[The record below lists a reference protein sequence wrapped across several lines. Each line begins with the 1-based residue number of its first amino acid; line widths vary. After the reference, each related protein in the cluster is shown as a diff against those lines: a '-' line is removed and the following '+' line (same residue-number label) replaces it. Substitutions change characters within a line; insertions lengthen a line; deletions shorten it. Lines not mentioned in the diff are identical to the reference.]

1 MGTSRKIKKQQSLS
15 HLCKKLALPV
25 LGVCF
30 SLGLTS
36 KASAATVEYTCN
48 EGIPLIVE
56 YLEENDVSI
65 AKISHDSSPKITLV
79 SVRAGSGSKY
89 SNGNWVLHVKGKTA
103 LVGTQ
108 GEFDDQCTE
117 VENSTHNHQPHAPAI
132 TFPRQARSWGGIVRS
147 GPGQHY
153 KKRASLRE
161 GEWITLLE
169 KTGEMFQDRPWF
181 KIKYRGRIGYHWGGI
196 VCSVG
201 TYVEGTYQV
210 CN

>member
-1 MGTSRKIKKQQSLS
+1 MGRSRKIKKQLSLS

-25 LGVCF
+25 LCFCF

-36 KASAATVEYTCN
+36 KASAAIVEYTCN

-65 AKISHDSSPKITLV
+65 ARISHDSSPKITLV
-79 SVRAGSGSKY
+79 SVRSGSGSKY

-108 GEFDDQCTE
+108 GEFDDKCTE
-117 VENSTHNHQPHAPAI
+117 VTNSNHNEPRQQAI
-132 TFPRQARSWGGIVRS
+132 SFPRQAKSWGGKVRS

-153 KKRASLRE
+153 KKKASLKE

-169 KTGEMFQDRPWF
+169 RTDKMFQDRPWF
-181 KIKYRGRIGYHWGGI
+181 KIKYRGRTGYHWGGI

-201 TYVEGTYQV
+201 EYVEGTYQT

>member
-1 MGTSRKIKKQQSLS
+1 MGTSRKIKTQMSLGR
-15 HLCKKLALPV
+15 LCKKLALPV
-25 LGVCF
+25 LGFCF
-30 SLGLTS
+30 SLGLIS

-108 GEFDDQCTE
+108 GEFDDKCTE
-117 VENSTHNHQPHAPAI
+117 VTSSNHNEPRRQSI
-132 TFPRQARSWGGIVRS
+132 TFPRQAKSWGGKVRS

-153 KKRASLRE
+153 KKKASLKE

-169 KTGEMFQDRPWF
+169 RTDKMFQDRPWF

>member
-1 MGTSRKIKKQQSLS
+1 MVMSRKIKTQMSLGR
-15 HLCKKLALPV
+15 LCKKLALPV
-25 LGVCF
+25 LGFCF
-30 SLGLTS
+30 SLGLIS

-65 AKISHDSSPKITLV
+65 AKISHDSSPIITLV

-117 VENSTHNHQPHAPAI
+117 VTSSNHNEPRREVI
-132 TFPRQARSWGGIVRS
+132 TFPRQAKSWGGIVRS

-196 VCSVG
+196 VRSVG

>member
-1 MGTSRKIKKQQSLS
+1 MDRELQRKKGLKVMQFFKKISLP
-15 HLCKKLALPV
+15 LVVICL
-25 LGVCF
+25 
-30 SLGLTS
+30 SLGFATKS
-36 KASAATVEYTCN
+36 FAATVEYTCN

-79 SVRAGSGSKY
+79 SVRSGSGSKY

-108 GEFDDQCTE
+108 GEFDDKCSE
-117 VENSTHNHQPHAPAI
+117 VTSTNHNKPHSEAI
-132 TFPRQARSWGGIVRS
+132 SFPRQAKSWGGKVRS

-153 KKRASLRE
+153 KKRASLKE

-201 TYVEGTYQV
+201 TYVEGTYQT

>member
-1 MGTSRKIKKQQSLS
+1 MKIKFQAIKKPSIIKSFKKISFLLAVSCGSLLLSVQS
-15 HLCKKLALPV
+15 
-25 LGVCF
+25 F
-30 SLGLTS
+30 
-36 KASAATVEYTCN
+36 AATVEYTCN

-56 YLEENDVSI
+56 FVEENHVSI
-65 AKISHDSSPKITLV
+65 ARISHDSSPKITLV
-79 SVRAGSGSKY
+79 SVRSGSGAKY
-89 SNGNWVLHVKGKTA
+89 SNGNWVLHVKGKIA

-108 GEFDDQCTE
+108 GEFDDKCTE
-117 VENSTHNHQPHAPAI
+117 VTRRSDEMPQPEGI
-132 TFPRQARSWGGIVRS
+132 SYPREAKSWGGIVRS

-153 KKRASLRE
+153 KKRTSLKE

-169 KTGEMFQDRPWF
+169 KTNEMFQGRPWF

-201 TYVEGTYQV
+201 KYVEGTYQV

>member
-1 MGTSRKIKKQQSLS
+1 MGDNLQSKKRLKLKQSFKKISIPLVVMC
-15 HLCKKLALPV
+15 L
-25 LGVCF
+25 
-30 SLGLTS
+30 SLGFVS
-36 KASAATVEYTCN
+36 KSYAATVEYTCN
-48 EGIPLIVE
+48 EGIPLIVD
-56 YLEENDVSI
+56 YVEENDVSI
-65 AKISHDSSPKITLV
+65 ARISHDSSPKITLV
-79 SVRAGSGSKY
+79 SVRSGSGSKY

-108 GEFDDQCTE
+108 GEFDDKCTE
-117 VENSTHNHQPHAPAI
+117 VTNSNHNEPRQQAI
-132 TFPRQARSWGGIVRS
+132 SFPRQAKSWGGKVRS

-153 KKRASLRE
+153 KKKASLKE

-169 KTGEMFQDRPWF
+169 RTDKMFQDRPWF

-201 TYVEGTYQV
+201 EYVEGTYQT

>member
-1 MGTSRKIKKQQSLS
+1 MDTSRKIKTQMSLGR
-15 HLCKKLALPV
+15 LCKKLALPV
-25 LGVCF
+25 LGFCF
-30 SLGLTS
+30 SLGLIS

-108 GEFDDQCTE
+108 GEFDDKCTE
-117 VENSTHNHQPHAPAI
+117 VTSSNHNEPRRQSI
-132 TFPRQARSWGGIVRS
+132 TFPRQAKSWGGKVRS

-153 KKRASLRE
+153 KKKASLKE

-169 KTGEMFQDRPWF
+169 RTDKMFQDRPWF